1 MIIPTRQ
8 LPMPVQEIVSVTST
22 QRLLNLLFSV
32 QVLGM
37 LSLAF
42 ISLHSGDRYDKSLVI
57 ILSGLAVFVITLVTF
72 LKIQEIIR
80 SLLSNLVSD
89 RKEAELNLKHS
100 QASLEKAY
108 LEQNTILSAMTDVVL
123 VRNTEGRCLKI
134 AETQGVNLKGSREE
148 VLSKTI
154 YEELPPNVANL
165 ILETIAKAMAT
176 GQIVNCDYMLGIG
189 GREVWFSSNISPLD
203 DHTVIQIS
211 RDITER
217 KQSELALARAKE
229 NAEAA
234 TKAKSEFLANMSHE
248 IRTPMNGILGM
259 AQLLATTELTEE
271 QQDFVQTILDSGD
284 VLLAIINDILDFSKI
299 ESGSLEL
306 EESEFIFRD
315 VISSSCKLLN
325 VQAENKGIELR
336 YSCDENIPSHLIG
349 DSTRLRQVIFNL
361 LSNAIKFTK
370 KGLVKMD
377 VTGKDLPDGDRYRLH
392 FTIAD
397 TGIGIQGD
405 RLTYLFQSFSQADN
419 SISRRY
425 GGTGLGLAISKRLVE
440 LMDGSIWV
448 ESFGNIG
455 GSPPEHWQF
464 DTKTEGATFYFE
476 VVVSRK

>member
-1 MIIPTRQ
+1 MS
-8 LPMPVQEIVSVTST
+8 VQETASVTST
-22 QRLLNLLFSV
+22 QRWLNLLFSV

-37 LSLAF
+37 LGLAV
-42 ISLHSGDRYDKSLVI
+42 ISLYSSDRYEKNLI
-57 ILSGLAVFVITLVTF
+57 IIFSGLAVLAITLATF
-72 LKIQEIIR
+72 LKIQRTIR
-80 SLLSNLVSD
+80 CLLSNLVSD
-89 RKEAELNLKHS
+89 RKEAELNLKNS
-100 QASLEKAY
+100 QANLEKAY
-108 LEQNTILSAMTDVVL
+108 LEQNTILGAMTDVVL
-123 VRNTEGRCLKI
+123 VRNKEGRCLKI
-134 AETQGVNLKGSREE
+134 AETQGGNLKGTREE
-148 VLSKTI
+148 VLSKPI
-154 YEELPPNVANL
+154 HEEVPPDVAEL
-165 ILETIAKAMAT
+165 ILATIAKAMAT
-176 GQIVNCDYMLGIG
+176 GQVVNCDYILEIG
-189 GREVWFSSNISPLD
+189 GRELWFSSNISPLD

-306 EESEFIFRD
+306 EKSEFIFAD

-325 VQAENKGIELR
+325 VQAQNKGIELR
-336 YSCDENIPSHLIG
+336 YSCGENVPSHLIG
-349 DSTRLRQVIFNL
+349 DSTRLRQILFNL
-361 LSNAIKFTK
+361 LSNAIKFTH
-370 KGLVKMD
+370 KGFVALEVK
-377 VTGKDLPDGDRYRLH
+377 GQDLTDGDRYQLH
-392 FTIAD
+392 FEIAD
-397 TGIGIQGD
+397 TGIGIPGD

-440 LMDGSIWV
+440 LMDGNIWV

-455 GSPPEHWQF
+455 GSPPEHWQLG
-464 DTKTEGATFYFE
+464 TKTEGATFYFE